1 MALSFSIRAVDD
13 PLGQGS
19 VVLAMIVL
27 TRVTGKPPEG
37 ASGLRLCS
45 ANPQNHLHA
54 KLFTPII
61 KDNSICV
68 CMIHGGKIPHVR
80 LRKRRR
86 RDQD

>member
-19 VVLAMIVL
+19 VVLKMGEDGSI
-27 TRVTGKPPEG
+27 
-37 ASGLRLCS
+37 
-45 ANPQNHLHA
+45 HLHA

-68 CMIHGGKIPHVR
+68 CMIHSGKIPQGR